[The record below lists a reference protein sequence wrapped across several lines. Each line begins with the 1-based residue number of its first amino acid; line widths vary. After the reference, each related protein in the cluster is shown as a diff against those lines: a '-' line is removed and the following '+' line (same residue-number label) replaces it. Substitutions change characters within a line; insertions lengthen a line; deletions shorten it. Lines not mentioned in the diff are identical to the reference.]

1 MVLKPDFVFF
11 GEAIP
16 MQAHK
21 QASAE
26 TLMADVWLVIGTTG
40 EVMPAA
46 SLPVD
51 AKRNGKTIIE
61 VNVCPSNYT
70 DTVTDIF
77 LEGKAS
83 EVLKAI
89 MKSL

>member
-1 MVLKPDFVFF
+1 
-11 GEAIP
+11 
-16 MQAHK
+16 
-21 QASAE
+21 
-26 TLMADVWLVIGTTG
+26 VIGTTG

-70 DTVTDIF
+70 SEVTDIY
-77 LEGKAS
+77 LEGKAT
-83 EVLKAI
+83 EVLEALMKAL
-89 MKSL
+89 SS